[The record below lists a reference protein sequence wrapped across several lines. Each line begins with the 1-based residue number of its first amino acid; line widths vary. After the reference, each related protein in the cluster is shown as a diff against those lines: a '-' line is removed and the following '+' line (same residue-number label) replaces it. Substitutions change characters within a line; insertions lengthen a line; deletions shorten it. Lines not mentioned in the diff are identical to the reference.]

1 MSTNNP
7 KNRINFGIAPAEV
20 FENIFFDTADPN
32 TAGTIFDPN
41 VPTDK
46 DKLYISQE
54 DGSTWIWNGTAYVN
68 ADQIVDISRVGDC
81 ARLYQGTPG
90 LATIASTV
98 VDFIRLDRT
107 LYQYGSTVV
116 SVPAS
121 FAFVLKAGYR
131 YRCEGVIYGTGNAV
145 NSVPN
150 VAFYTATTGAYAR
163 HPNSPSNWIIP
174 ANFASNNATQSYLIT
189 MEIDCLVDTALRMY
203 TTGIGGGNYAQASDG
218 SSYMTALN
226 IGVL

>member
-7 KNRINFGIAPAEV
+7 KNRINFGIAPTEV
-20 FENIFFDTADPN
+20 LENVFFDTADPN

-68 ADQIVDISRVGDC
+68 NDAIIDISKVGDC
-81 ARLYQGTPG
+81 ARLYQATSG
-90 LATIASTV
+90 LATIANTV
-98 VDFIRLDRT
+98 VDVIRMDKT

-116 SVPAS
+116 SVPNV
-121 FAFVLKAGYR
+121 FAFRLLKGYR
-131 YRCEGVIYGTGNAV
+131 YRIEGVIYGTGNAV

-150 VAFYTATTGAYAR
+150 VAFYTATTGAYSR

-174 ANFASNNATQSYLIT
+174 ANFAANNATQSYLIT
-189 MEIDCLVDTALRMY
+189 MEIDCLVDTAVRMY
-203 TTGIGGGNYAQASDG
+203 TTGTGGGTYTQASDG